1 MSNLSPAGITDL
13 ELSGLEPRDIAA
25 RKVTPAE
32 LAPTG
37 HLSQTSYIPDG
48 YVIPY
53 FDLNGDLLPY
63 YRVKILDVGANTGP
77 KYRGLKDKPNH
88 IYFPPQLPKL
98 LKSGQHQ
105 FLIITE
111 GEKKAAC
118 AVKMGFPCI
127 ALSGVDCWRN
137 RSLYLPEDT
146 QFVALKGRKV
156 IQAKIPAGDSNDM
169 VSMDTGVVA
178 TGFAELVDLLISTGM
193 EAIIIYDTDKKGI
206 KAEVQ
211 RAAAQL
217 GYELRYRG
225 LPITRIRQLM
235 LPPSKLDEK
244 IGLDDYLVRRG
255 VKDFATI
262 LRVCRAKRIAFP
274 RHPNPNAFVASRLQK
289 ARLTRKEQQDVAL
302 SILMELETRGRRLR
316 NKATQDLF
324 FFNEQTH
331 TLMPV
336 HLGSQRILL
345 HDTTFGSYLYRE
357 FNLSATDVKIVG
369 WLAAQVNGEP
379 GVDDTVTHK
388 VLAKP
393 TTIADTIAYQ
403 LSDSHF
409 VIITPNPERPYIIC
423 ENGMHGVLFEQGCV
437 DPLSYMDIEVH
448 LDHHIETDEVLWQ
461 QALAGFNF
469 TPSSPMNDDV
479 SKSKSASEIEQLR
492 FEGRQ
497 LAVLLYYLSPWFL
510 RWKGLQLPVELTIG
524 EPGCG
529 KSSLYELRQTII
541 TGIPQLSNM
550 TNDIK
555 DWYAGIT
562 SRGGLFVLDNVHFT
576 ASARDYQQ
584 RLSDELCRLVT
595 EPNPHVEMR
604 KLYTTAEIVSLP
616 VTTTFAVT
624 SIEQP
629 FITTDLIQRA
639 AIFELQVIQAGHEAN
654 WVKDQIARGD
664 GRIGWV
670 GHQLAI
676 IHKFLHLAI
685 FKKRWNPN
693 YRAGHRLAH
702 YEQALMLMAEVLGM
716 DSKWIPSA
724 LKRQTAVKMS
734 EVDWT
739 IAALEEFSKGMKQK
753 HGAKYPTERF
763 GVKEIVEWAEQ
774 HDTYSTN
781 GTITNGWRLSK
792 YIKSHRGILTKTLG
806 LTESGT
812 HNNRTLYSLQ

>member
-1 MSNLSPAGITDL
+1 MQSGLSPAGMSDL

-25 RKVTPAE
+25 RKVTASE
-32 LAPTG
+32 LASTG
-37 HLSQTSYIPDG
+37 YMMSNTLDG

-53 FDLNGDLLPY
+53 FDLEGALIPF
-63 YRVKILDVGANTGP
+63 YRAKILDTGGGP
-77 KYRGLKDKPNH
+77 KYRALKDKPNH
-88 IYFPPQLPKL
+88 IYFPPGLPKL
-98 LKSGQHQ
+98 LRSGQHQ
-105 FLIITE
+105 FIIITE

-118 AVKMGFPCI
+118 AVKAGFPCV

-156 IQAKIPAGDSNDM
+156 IQAKIPSGESNDL
-169 VSMDTGVVA
+169 VHTDTGVVA
-178 TGFAELVDLLISTGM
+178 IGFTDLVDLLINNKM

-206 KAEVQ
+206 KTEVQ

-225 LPITRIRQLM
+225 LPISRIRQLV

-244 IGLDDYLVRRG
+244 IGLDDYIMRMG
-255 VKDFATI
+255 VKTFASI

-289 ARLTRKEQQDVAL
+289 ARLSRKETQDVSL
-302 SILMELETRGRRLR
+302 SILMELECRGRRLR
-316 NKATQDLF
+316 NKATQELF

-331 TLMPV
+331 TLLPV

-357 FNLSATDVKIVG
+357 FNLSAADVKVVS

-379 GVDDTVTHK
+379 GVDETETHK

-393 TTIADTIAYQ
+393 LTMEDCIAYQ

-409 VIITPNPERPYIIC
+409 VIMTPNPERPYIIC
-423 ENGMHGVLFEQGCV
+423 ENGMHGVLFEQGHV
-437 DPLSYMDIEVH
+437 DPLSYTDIEVH
-448 LDHHIETDEVLWQ
+448 LDHHIEANEVLWE

-469 TPSSPMNDDV
+469 TPASPMNMV
-479 SKSKSASEIEQLR
+479 SASQKEIEKLR
-492 FEGRQ
+492 HEGRQ

-510 RWKGLQLPVELTIG
+510 RWRGLQLPVELTIG
-524 EPGCG
+524 EAGSG
-529 KSSLYELRQTII
+529 KSSLYELRQNII

-550 TNDIK
+550 TKDIR

-576 ASARDYQQ
+576 SSAKDYQQ
-584 RLSDELCRLVT
+584 QLSDELCRLVT
-595 EPNPHVEMR
+595 EPTPHVEMR
-604 KLYTTAEIVSLP
+604 ELYTTAKIISLP
-616 VTTTFAVT
+616 VTTTFALT

-629 FITTDLIQRA
+629 FFTVDLIQRS
-639 AIFELQVIQAGHEAN
+639 AIFELQVIEKGHDAN
-654 WVKDQIARGD
+654 WVLRQLRTGS

-670 GHQLAI
+670 GHQLAV
-676 IHKFLHLAI
+676 IHKFLHLAV

-716 DSKWIPSA
+716 ESDWIPKA
-724 LKRQTAVKMS
+724 LKQQTAVKMS
-734 EVDWT
+734 ETDWT
-739 IAALEEFSKGMKQK
+739 IAGLEEYAADLKEDF
-753 HGAKYPTERF
+753 GAKYQIERF
-763 GVKEIVEWAEQ
+763 GVKEIVEWAEG
-774 HDTYSTN
+774 HDVYCKN
-781 GTITNGWRLSK
+781 GVMTNGWRLSK
-792 YIKSHRGILTKTLG
+792 YIKAHKGLITKTIG
-806 LTESGT
+806 IVENGSE
-812 HNNRTLYSLQ
+812 NNRTMYSVQKGDRV